1 MGTKELL
8 EKYGR
13 AQLGIDGNCGFAL
26 LGGDLQEGESEFV
39 EIPLT
44 IPDNST
50 HHERYTGEHTQRM
63 ELGEMLSACKEAFR
77 RLQTRLNLPE
87 MSYYFGKSHPYG
99 R

>member
-1 MGTKELL
+1 MQPKELL

-26 LGGDLQEGESEFV
+26 LGGDLQEGESEFI
-39 EIPLT
+39 EIPIT
-44 IPDNST
+44 EPDNST
-50 HHERYTGEHTQRM
+50 HHERYTRERTQQM
-63 ELGEMLSACKEAFR
+63 ELSEKLWACKEAFN
-77 RLQTRLNLPE
+77 RLKDRLNLPE